1 MKKGFYIL
9 LLLGLMPG
17 FVLAKD
23 AEASFKLE
31 CNPTSRRGGE
41 VSCSLKASLTQPD
54 NTQEGTTPGEGE
66 GGEVV
71 TPKEV
76 KLNEV
81 SASVTVDEANVF
93 ATGNTINKT
102 NLLLTGDNK
111 EVAKFNLQVKD
122 NAKVGDTKI
131 EVKIISAKD
140 EDGNLITVTSQDLT
154 NNVKILNNNTTL
166 KSLQIDDKT
175 SSCNLSQTSCTLDSV
190 KGKTIKIGA
199 TPDDKNASVS
209 GTGTKN
215 LSCGNNKFT
224 VTVTAE
230 DKTAKKDFTINVRKS
245 IFNSI
250 YNFTRRIPIKYQ
262 TIIVD
267 KKYIDNCSVLRKK
280 LLLQINDM
288 IRKINNYLKKF
299 DVIVMYYDNGQE
311 ILGKI
316 LDQIFCKYNG
326 FEHREL
332 FDHKEKRLFQV
343 SDMLT
348 FIDKYNYKYKNKMKF
363 TKGEKYFF
371 TDEEIRLILREI
383 DKKRL

>member
-1 MKKGFYIL
+1 MKRLNI
-9 LLLGLMPG
+9 
-17 FVLAKD
+17 FVD
-23 AEASFKLE
+23 E
-31 CNPTSRRGGE
+31 TGE
-41 VSCSLKASLTQPD
+41 FGYGARASLLY
-54 NTQEGTTPGEGE
+54 G
-66 GGEVV
+66 
-71 TPKEV
+71 
-76 KLNEV
+76 
-81 SASVTVDEANVF
+81 
-93 ATGNTINKT
+93 
-102 NLLLTGDNK
+102 
-111 EVAKFNLQVKD
+111 
-122 NAKVGDTKI
+122 
-131 EVKIISAKD
+131 ISFTFHEQD
-140 EDGNLITVTSQDLT
+140 EDISKEI
-154 NNVKILNNNTTL
+154 NNLNNRL
-166 KSLQIDDKT
+166 KR
-175 SSCNLSQTSCTLDSV
+175 
-190 KGKTIKIGA
+190 IGY
-199 TPDDKNASVS
+199 
-209 GTGTKN
+209 TGMIHMADLIMKR
-215 LSCGNNKFT
+215 
-224 VTVTAE
+224 E
-230 DKTAKKDFTINVRKS
+230 DYKDFTINVRKS

-316 LDQIFCKYNG
+316 LDQIFSKYNG
-326 FEHREL
+326 FEHRDL

-383 DKKRL
+383 DKKRI